1 MSNIVKANSFSNIK
15 YDNNDYEIKE
25 NVGLN
30 KKSWSQEMKNV
41 RDSIIRQALKKSQRI
56 EQEATKRANEI
67 VECAFEQSQNIMKDA
82 ENKGYQ
88 EGYAKG
94 LSEGTQNAGAKAEAG
109 LKEIQDLI
117 QSIQTEKQAAFERQE
132 KELIRIAFEIAKKIM
147 RQQVQIDEN
156 VIPDM
161 LKELIHEE
169 QEHVKIY
176 LSEYQKTL
184 DLYIDKNVLQKINK
198 LSKNTNVI
206 MVQGEDVIKVETEN
220 GIIDLSL
227 NVQLDKLE
235 EAISNI

>member
-1 MSNIVKANSFSNIK
+1 LSNIVKANSFSNIK

-41 RDSIIRQALKKSQRI
+41 RDSIIRQALKKSQHI

-161 LKELIHEE
+161 LKELIHDE

-184 DLYIDKNVLQKINK
+184 DLYIDKNVLQKINN

>member
-25 NVGLN
+25 NAGLN

-41 RDSIIRQALKKSQRI
+41 RDSIIRQALKKSQHI

-161 LKELIHEE
+161 LKELIQEE

-184 DLYIDKNVLQKINK
+184 DLYIDENVLQKINK

>member
-41 RDSIIRQALKKSQRI
+41 RDSIIRQALKKSQHI

-161 LKELIHEE
+161 LKELIHDE

-184 DLYIDKNVLQKINK
+184 DLYIDKNVLQKINN